1 MDKISLASTSS
12 DAGRGAVILSKMDA
26 MLKRKGMTAEKKALA
41 FLEDIA
47 TPLTPAAVH
56 ALLEGKLLASRI
68 ERLGLL
74 SEGQQMEQ
82 AYSYMARCSSR
93 PCASSGGGA
102 ACSPHNVMLPL
113 PPSTMR

>member
-1 MDKISLASTSS
+1 VENVTLSSPSS
-12 DAGRGAVILSKMDA
+12 DVGGDTVFLSKVDA
-26 MLKRKGMTAEKKALA
+26 MLKRKGMVVQKKAHA